1 MWRYATRAENVR
13 VSELKRKA
21 EINGFARKI
30 ARQNE
35 DVRRKEQMRGTG
47 VENSRNTQ
55 SVQYKYSW
63 TGLLL
68 RD

>member
-1 MWRYATRAENVR
+1 VR

-47 VENSRNTQ
+47 AENLRNTQ
-55 SVQYKYSW
+55 SVQYKHFW
-63 TGLLL
+63 MGPVP